1 MTRAAIIGLL
11 VLPVVLLGCGNPLT
25 PYPLDYVP
33 PDPCHLVSSAE
44 VGEAAGFVVSEGT
57 HDGALTCHWDGPV
70 DKGGNPEYVELT
82 IDPGDVHFN
91 VIKGSDVPDLGLEA
105 NILPGSGQ
113 LNVRITKTAFNVFAQ
128 VPTTTQLAVEQAIA
142 TLVIPRAGG

>member
-70 DKGGNPEYVELT
+70 DKGGNPE
-82 IDPGDVHFN
+82 
-91 VIKGSDVPDLGLEA
+91 
-105 NILPGSGQ
+105 
-113 LNVRITKTAFNVFAQ
+113 
-128 VPTTTQLAVEQAIA
+128 PTTTQLAVEQAIA